1 MSNSGA
7 DYADSPAFGSNKVA
21 AAGGADGDDE
31 EAIAHAADY
40 REPRQMTRME
50 ESQSPMELLLQK
62 TKLRSA
68 QGLLRVISSTIYLN
82 SFILLAFSGRRL
94 TEHRKKAS

>member
-21 AAGGADGDDE
+21 AAGGADD

-40 REPRQMTRME
+40 REPKQMTRME
-50 ESQSPMELLLQK
+50 EPPSPMELLLHK
-62 TKLRSA
+62 TKLRLA
-68 QGLLRVISSTIYLN
+68 QGSL
-82 SFILLAFSGRRL
+82 G
-94 TEHRKKAS
+94 